1 MASVRAG
8 VVTAAEV
15 NGPINGGGGGGGLWD
30 VGSAGTWAFIWFVA
44 AIILLFV
51 VL

>member
-1 MASVRAG
+1 MAEASVRAG

-15 NGPINGGGGGGGLWD
+15 NGPMTSSTSTKWFDL
-30 VGSAGTWAFIWFVA
+30 SSPSTWAV
-44 AIILLFV
+44 LFFLGAVFYLV